1 MPLDDEKSVN
11 RTVDEAVRRPRGGGT
26 VKPARNPAWNTRTAA
41 VAELA
46 AARKLQ
52 TGRRLDRGE

>member
-11 RTVDEAVRRPRGGGT
+11 RTVDAAVRRQRCGGT
-26 VKPARNPAWNTRTAA
+26 VKPARNPAWNTRAAA
-41 VAELA
+41 VAKLA
-46 AARKLQ
+46 AARKFQ